1 MHRSLSLGA
10 FLHNLYHSDGKRSF
24 TYVPAD
30 VFLKELKKYG
40 VVLRSVCATVKYYD
54 SLPSDTPPMILE
66 EEGIDL
72 YHLPTWLDTAQLLK
86 ILTKN
91 WERIRRTIKRFISS
105 CDVVW
110 IRIPTPLLGL
120 LLKEAHRQD
129 KPVVI
134 HAAGSIRDAWLG
146 SKHRGLKRIPVLI
159 GAELMHRYM
168 RYLIRSQIVLAT
180 GPSVADLLSG
190 PGRRV
195 IPFVDNLTDVLKSRS
210 AKKKLASRFIYV
222 GRIVPRKG
230 LPLVFSALRRLK
242 DKGVTASFKIVGTGP
257 MIEELKHKA
266 VTLGVSDYVTWRGFV
281 PAGPALDAEYR
292 KAGVFILA
300 SEISEGFPRVILEA
314 WSRGLAVVTSNTE
327 GLNRIIHHEQNGL
340 LFPVGNDKA
349 LAETLIKLKDNYQ
362 LYRKLIRG
370 GYTSLM
376 PYTFSKQLKVAAEAF
391 QQACSE

>member
-1 MHRSLSLGA
+1 
-10 FLHNLYHSDGKRSF
+10 
-24 TYVPAD
+24 
-30 VFLKELKKYG
+30 
-40 VVLRSVCATVKYYD
+40 
-54 SLPSDTPPMILE
+54 MILE
-66 EEGIDL
+66 KEGIDL
-72 YHLPTWLDTAQLLK
+72 YPLPTWLDTAHLLK
-86 ILTKN
+86 VLPRN
-91 WERIRRTIKRFISS
+91 WKRIRKTIKGFISS

-120 LLKEAHRQD
+120 FLKEAHRQG

-159 GAELMHRYM
+159 GTELMHRYM
-168 RYLIRSQIVLAT
+168 RYLIRNQIVLVT

-190 PGRRV
+190 MGRR
-195 IPFVDNLTDVLKSRS
+195 ITPFVDNLTDVAESRS
-210 AKKKLASRFIYV
+210 HKRELASRFIYV
-222 GRIVPRKG
+222 GRIVHRKG

-242 DKGVTASFKIVGTGP
+242 DKGVTASFTIVGTGP
-257 MIEELKHKA
+257 MVEELKHEA

-314 WSRGLAVVTSNTE
+314 WSHGLAVVTSDTE
-327 GLNRIIHHEQNGL
+327 GLNRIIHHEENGL
-340 LFPVGNDKA
+340 LFPVGDDNA
-349 LAETLIKLKDNYQ
+349 LAETLIKLKADYQ
-362 LYRKLIRG
+362 LYRKLIRE
-370 GYTSLM
+370 GYNSLI

-391 QQACSE
+391 QEACR